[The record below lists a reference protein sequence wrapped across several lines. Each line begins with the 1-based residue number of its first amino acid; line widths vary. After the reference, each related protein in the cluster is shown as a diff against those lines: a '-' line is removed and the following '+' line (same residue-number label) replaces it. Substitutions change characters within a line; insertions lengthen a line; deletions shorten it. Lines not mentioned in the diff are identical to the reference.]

1 MIKRG
6 RCGSGRIRVLVTFE
20 DEYRTY
26 RAVIATAI
34 NILRPHIEVMVAQ
47 PTAVHDQIRYF
58 APQVVISSRP
68 KATSGT
74 DVPTWIELSLDPER
88 RSKFCVGTR
97 QAEMLNPT
105 LDRLLAVIDQAEELA
120 RVGDSGQDR

>member
-6 RCGSGRIRVLVTFE
+6 RCGSGRIRALVAFE

-34 NILRPHIEVMVAQ
+34 NILRPHIEVMVAR
-47 PTAVHDQIRYF
+47 PTAVHDQIRCF

-74 DVPTWIELSLDPER
+74 EVPAWIELSLDPAR
-88 RSKFCVGTR
+88 RSNVCVGAR
-97 QAEMLNPT
+97 QVEMLNPT

-120 RVGDSGQDR
+120 RIGDSRQDR